1 MKGRKVRKWELRRK
15 RNGKPEL
22 KEVQKRGGWCALLD
36 KNETVQV
43 EIESEPCWVD
53 EFLHIP

>member
-1 MKGRKVRKWELRRK
+1 MKGKNEEMGGEKERKWEAGAEGGSKGR
-15 RNGKPEL
+15 
-22 KEVQKRGGWCALLD
+22 RGGCTLLD
-36 KNETVQV
+36 KNETVRG